1 MSKTVTKEL
10 EETDIDSFID
20 VENKIKDQ
28 SNESFCG
35 FVKLKS
41 AEIKKSD
48 KINTSEV
55 LDFNKYIVFSCLKSE
70 DIVIMP
76 VDQDS
81 DRYKFTL
88 EWTESDKIGSLA
100 NERIP
105 VKKIDSG
112 IYTPLS
118 ENGFSKKVDTYNLR
132 QLIKD
137 NYVYYDDKENKWVK
151 KDSYSL
157 LISTGMITLFS
168 FSILFNSMLLI
179 PLHSLFSSTFEYL
192 FLASMMFIISSIVFA
207 YLFDNYKTFGNRFY
221 NIINKITKKILKFK
235 QFTKYKS

>member
-1 MSKTVTKEL
+1 M
-10 EETDIDSFID
+10 
-20 VENKIKDQ
+20 
-28 SNESFCG
+28 
-35 FVKLKS
+35 
-41 AEIKKSD
+41 
-48 KINTSEV
+48 
-55 LDFNKYIVFSCLKSE
+55 
-70 DIVIMP
+70 
-76 VDQDS
+76 
-81 DRYKFTL
+81 
-88 EWTESDKIGSLA
+88 
-100 NERIP
+100 
-105 VKKIDSG
+105 
-112 IYTPLS
+112 S

-157 LISTGMITLFS
+157 LISTGIITLFS
-168 FSILFNSMLLI
+168 FSMLFNSMLLI

-192 FLASMMFIISSIVFA
+192 FLASMIFIISSIVFA